1 MYIESLRR
9 KFMRTLWQD
18 LRYSARMLLKKPGF
32 TAIAVI
38 TLALGIGA
46 NTAIFSVVNRVLLFR
61 LQYKDAGRL
70 VMAWGSNP
78 QQGLDIDTVSPADL
92 ADWRA
97 QNTVFEDLAATTDA
111 QYNLTGMGEPELLI
125 GYSLAANFFQV
136 AGVQPALGHVFTPEE
151 DRAGAPGVVILSH
164 RLWQW
169 RFGSDPKAIGR
180 SVTLNGNPYTIIGVM
195 PAGFQFPQRSELWT
209 PLKLNSLSAN
219 QANNR
224 NFRYLRVMA
233 RLKPGGTLEQAQM
246 EMSRIAQRLA
256 EQHPDTNAGEGVKIV
271 SLQEQY
277 AGDIKP
283 TLLAL
288 LGAVG
293 FTLLIACVN
302 VANLLLAQAAA
313 RQREIAVRTALGAW
327 RGRIVRQLL
336 TESVLLA
343 LIGGALGLLLTVWS
357 ANLLVALFPN
367 EVANLN
373 IPVVEEIPIDGRVLG
388 FSLLISLLT
397 GVIFGLAPAWQ
408 ASKPDLSQSLKE
420 SGANTTA
427 GVSRRRMRGL
437 LVVSEMALA
446 VLLLVG
452 AGLMIKSFW
461 RLLQGDL
468 GLNPKNVLT
477 MEVLL
482 SPQKYSDGRQRRTF
496 LQGVM
501 QRIENLP
508 GVEQAGATNFLP
520 LTGFWGKVSFSI
532 EGRPAPRPNEE
543 SSADNR
549 VVTERYFRTMGIRLL
564 RGREFDERDREGAAP
579 VVIVNET
586 MARRYWP
593 NEDPVGARI
602 NLGQGNKPEIIG
614 VVNDVKSFGLEEQT
628 HPDIYRPF
636 AQAQFRMIAFAVR
649 TSGDPLGLVAAVKNA
664 IYAVDK
670 DQPVFKVIT
679 MEKLAA
685 ESITLRR
692 VSMLLIGGLSALGL
706 ILAAIGVYGV
716 MSYTISQQRREIG
729 LRMALG
735 AQANDVLKLVIS
747 QGMKPALVGMIIG
760 LLASFALMRLIK
772 NLLFGV
778 SATDPATFVVISI
791 LLGGVALMA
800 CWVPARRAT
809 KVDPL
814 VALRFE

>member
-1 MYIESLRR
+1 MQ
-9 KFMRTLWQD
+9 TLWQD
-18 LRYSARMLLKKPGF
+18 LRYGARMLLKNPGF
-32 TAIAVI
+32 SLIAIL

-46 NTAIFSVVNRVLLFR
+46 NTAIFSLVNRVLLFR
-61 LQYKDAGRL
+61 LPYQDAGSL
-70 VMAWGSNP
+70 VMVWGSNP
-78 QQGLDIDTVSPADL
+78 QQGADIDLVSPADL
-92 ADWRA
+92 VDWRA
-97 QNTVFEDLAATTDA
+97 QNAVFDDLAATNDA
-111 QYNLTGMGEPELLI
+111 TYNLTGMGEPESLI
-125 GYSLAANFFQV
+125 GYRLAANFFQV
-136 AGVQPALGHVFTPEE
+136 AGVQPALGRAFTQEE

-164 RLWQW
+164 RLWQR
-169 RFGSDPKAIGR
+169 RFGSDPNAIGR
-180 SVTLNGNPYTIIGVM
+180 SVTLNGAPYTIIGVM
-195 PAGFQFPQRSELWT
+195 PAGFQHPQSAELWA
-209 PLKLNSLSAN
+209 PLRLNSLSAN

-224 NFRYLRVMA
+224 GLRFLRIVG
-233 RLKPGGTLEQAQM
+233 RLKPGVSVEQAQR
-246 EMSRIAQRLA
+246 EMSQVALRLA
-256 EQHPDTNAGEGVKIV
+256 EQHPDTNTGQGVKIV

-293 FTLLIACVN
+293 FTLLIACAN
-302 VANLLLAQAAA
+302 VANLLLARAAA
-313 RQREIAVRTALGAW
+313 RQKEIAVRTALGAR

-343 LIGGALGLLLTVWS
+343 LIGGALGLLLTLWG

-367 EVANLN
+367 NVANLN
-373 IPVVEEIPIDGRVLG
+373 IPVIEEIPINGRVLG
-388 FSLLISLLT
+388 FSMLVSLLT

-408 ASKPDLSQSLKE
+408 ASKPDLSRTLKE
-420 SGANTTA
+420 SGANMTA
-427 GVSRRRMRGL
+427 GVSGRRMRGL
-437 LVVSEMALA
+437 LVVSEMALT
-446 VLLLVG
+446 VLLLIG
-452 AGLMIKSFW
+452 AGLMVKSFW

-482 SPQKYSDGRQRRTF
+482 PQQKYREAQQRRAF
-496 LQGVM
+496 MQDVM
-501 QRIENLP
+501 RRIENLP
-508 GVEQAGATNFLP
+508 GVELAGATNFLP
-520 LTGFWGKVSFSI
+520 LTGFWGSASFSI

-543 SSADNR
+543 LSADNR

-564 RGREFDERDREGAAP
+564 RGRVFDERDHEGAPP
-579 VVIVNET
+579 VAIINET
-586 MARRYWP
+586 LARRYWP

-602 NLGQGNKPEIIG
+602 NFGQGNKAEIVG

-628 HPDIYRPF
+628 HPDIYRPY
-636 AQAQFRMIAFAVR
+636 AQAPFPLIAFAVR
-649 TSGDPLGLVAAVKNA
+649 TGGDPLSLVAAVKNA

-692 VSMLLIGGLSALGL
+692 VSMLLAGGLSALAL
-706 ILAAIGVYGV
+706 ILAAIGIYGV

-729 LRMALG
+729 LRLALG
-735 AQANDVLKLVIS
+735 AQASDVLRLVIG
-747 QGMKPALVGMIIG
+747 QGMKPALFGMIIG
-760 LLASFALMRLIK
+760 LLASFALTRLIK
-772 NLLFGV
+772 GLLFGV

-791 LLGGVALMA
+791 LLTVVALVA
-800 CWVPARRAT
+800 CWIPARRAM
-809 KVDPL
+809 KVDPM